1 MDISISNIAL
11 HNVGSRELYHHIRS
25 LGAQHVD
32 VAPTILWPNWE
43 YEEQVSQDF
52 LSLVTQADLTV
63 AGMQS
68 LFFGL
73 PELNILS
80 QSDAEWSATR
90 HHFELLTQMAT
101 TVGARCLV
109 LGSPAN
115 RVPTSAC
122 KVDVRELAT
131 DRLGTL
137 ADICGAASI
146 HLCIEPVPRVA
157 GGKFL
162 TTTTETAE
170 FVRGVKHKYLK
181 MNLDIAVLHGES
193 QHFQRSID
201 EVFDTIGHVHAS
213 EPDLQ
218 CFASPIC
225 DHKGAGAVLRSNQ
238 FSGVVAIEMLTAK
251 ENLYRDITTALS
263 IVSEAYG

>member
-1 MDISISNIAL
+1 MDISIANIAL
-11 HNVGSRELYHHIRS
+11 HNIGSRELYRHIRS

-43 YEEQVSQDF
+43 YKAQVSKDF
-52 LSLVTQADLTV
+52 LSLVAQAGLTV

-80 QSDAEWSATR
+80 RSDAAWSATR
-90 HHFELLTQMAT
+90 DHFELLTQLAST
-101 TVGARCLV
+101 LGARCLV

-115 RVPTSAC
+115 RIPTSMC
-122 KVDVRELAT
+122 EVDIRELAAS
-131 DRLGTL
+131 RFRTL
-137 ADICGAASI
+137 ADICGAVSLY
-146 HLCIEPVPRVA
+146 LCIEPVPREA

-162 TTTTETAE
+162 TSTTETAE
-170 FVRGVKHKYLK
+170 FVRWVKHNHLK

-213 EPDLQ
+213 EPSLMS
-218 CFASPIC
+218 FASPIC

-238 FSGVVAIEMLTAK
+238 FSGVVAIEMLTAE
-251 ENLYRDITTALS
+251 ENLYGDITTALS